1 MFTWLRNRR
10 KPKTFHDIVQINYQ
24 TLEFYT
30 QAIQHAHGKDHP
42 EVFDVRKIF
51 KRIMEKV
58 NEAEE
63 VIPNLDAELSDLREV
78 TKDYAVPKKVCGIY
92 ASTYDILSKIED
104 RKSTRLNSSH
114 VSISYAVSCLKK
126 KKNNK

>member
-92 ASTYDILSKIED
+92 ASTYDMLSKIDQAYEAENKKGE
-104 RKSTRLNSSH
+104 RHHEKSSH
-114 VSISYAVSCLKK
+114 
-126 KKNNK
+126 